1 MKKLSHIL
9 LLTAALA
16 ASPAAGAATVLDVRE
31 TVHDNAIIYP
41 ESFETDVQR
50 MQGDWYLK
58 RYAAI
63 DSAADRS
70 PDAPVTDEELI
81 RRLQAIPT
89 TIEMPFNS
97 VVRSYIDMYTQRRR
111 QLVEN
116 MLGLSHYYMPI
127 FEEALDRHD
136 MPMELKYLP
145 VIESALNPVAVSRAG
160 ATGLWQFMLPTA
172 TGQGLEVNTL
182 VDERRD
188 PYKATDAAVR
198 YLKQLY
204 GTYGD
209 WSLAIAAYNC
219 GPGNVNKALRRA
231 GGGKKDFWAIYP
243 FLPAETR
250 GYVPAFIAA
259 TYVMTYYGKHNI
271 APALVRRPMVVDSVH
286 VCRRVHFEQI
296 ADVMGISLDELRTLN
311 PQYRKDLIPGHIK
324 PYPLV
329 LPSLQAY
336 AYIANED
343 SIVGHN
349 AERYAT
355 RDVVEPA
362 TGASVQGSDAGGE
375 YIDETTVK
383 YHKVRKGETLSSIAR
398 RYGVT
403 TAALRSS
410 NNLGRKA
417 GVRVGQSLKIVTTK
431 RRYVPKAAPS
441 EAAPQ
446 VEPAPAD
453 TLQPSPEACPPDS
466 AAAAAPEAA
475 APATP
480 QAGEVARAM
489 ASTPKTQAPKP
500 KAEPAKNKNNA
511 QAKPAPAKPS
521 GQAKTHTVQKGD
533 NLFRLSKQYGVSVAE
548 IRAANGMKNDNL
560 QIGQKLKIPAKS
572 NKKK

>member
-1 MKKLSHIL
+1 MKKSIHIL
-9 LLTAALA
+9 LLALGLA
-16 ASPAAGAATVLDVRE
+16 ASPGARAATVLDVRE
-31 TVHDNAIIYP
+31 SVQDNAIVYP

-50 MQGDWYLK
+50 MQRDWYLR

-70 PDAPVTDEELI
+70 ADTPVTDQEII

-89 TIEMPFNS
+89 TIEMPYNS

-127 FEEALDRHD
+127 FEEALDRYD
-136 MPMELKYLP
+136 MPLELKYLP

-204 GTYGD
+204 NTYGD

-259 TYVMTYYGKHNI
+259 TYAMTYYGQHNI

-286 VCRRVHFEQI
+286 VCRKVHFEQI

-311 PQYRKDLIPGHIK
+311 PQYRKDVIPGHIR
-324 PYPLV
+324 PYSLV

-343 SIVGHN
+343 SIINHN
-349 AERYAT
+349 AERYAS

-362 TGASVQGSDAGGE
+362 TGATVQGSDASGE

-403 TAALRSS
+403 TSALRSS
-410 NNLGRKA
+410 NNLGRKS
-417 GVRVGQSLKIVTTK
+417 GVRVGQSLKIVTTT
-431 RRYVPKAAPS
+431 RRYVPKAAPVDTM
-441 EAAPQ
+441 PQ
-446 VEPAPAD
+446 IEPAPVD
-453 TLQPSPEACPPDS
+453 SLQLAPMDAASDS
-466 AAAAAPEAA
+466 AAVAEPA

-489 ASTPKTQAPKP
+489 ASTPKAQAPKP
-500 KAEPAKNKNNA
+500 KAESKPAK
-511 QAKPAPAKPS
+511 S
-521 GQAKTHTVQKGD
+521 GASKASAAARNHTVQKGD
-533 NLFRLSKQYGVSVAE
+533 NLYRLSKQYGVTVAE

-560 QIGQKLKIPAKS
+560 QIGQKIKIPAKAAS
-572 NKKK
+572 SSKSKRKK